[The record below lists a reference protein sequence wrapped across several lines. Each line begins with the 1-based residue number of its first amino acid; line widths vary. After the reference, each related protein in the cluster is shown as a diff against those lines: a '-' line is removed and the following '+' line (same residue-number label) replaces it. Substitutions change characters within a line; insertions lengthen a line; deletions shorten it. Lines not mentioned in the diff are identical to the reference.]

1 MSHAATITKM
11 PKALVASDHPTMRS
25 LLLELLITR
34 TQTEAAKLLGIS
46 QPTFSSIFQ
55 SPPKYRLGR
64 KLARKVAKRLGV
76 DEVYFCKLACSP
88 IK

>member
-1 MSHAATITKM
+1 MSQATAAPKM
-11 PKALVASDHPTMRS
+11 PKALVADDHLTMRS
-25 LLLELLITR
+25 LLLEMLITR
-34 TQTEAAKLLGIS
+34 TQAEAAKVLGIS

-55 SPPKYRLGR
+55 TPPKYRLGR